1 MSRFFDILSA
11 LSKSRTVVY
20 PAVIGFVTAGVH
32 MIGMSHDVERK
43 VLHFVDASFGLLGA
57 GVFVW
62 GVMADMQNAKTKA
75 AITGNADAIRDTN
88 TTATVAA
95 TRADVAAVKA
105 DVAAT
110 KLTEVAAAVNANADL
125 IDPRTET
132 NPLVT
137 PPQYVEPQKEK
148 P

>member
-1 MSRFFDILSA
+1 MQVGLNSLTANPKMSRFFDILSA

-88 TTATVAA
+88 
-95 TRADVAAVKA
+95 
-105 DVAAT
+105 
-110 KLTEVAAAVNANADL
+110 ADL

-137 PPQYVEPQKEK
+137 PPQYVEPPQGQSMSASTSRDKSV
-148 P
+148 

>member
-1 MSRFFDILSA
+1 MGRFFDILSA

-62 GVMADMQNAKTKA
+62 GVMADMQNAKTKQ
-75 AITGNADAIRDTN
+75 AIDSSAQQTSVALTKQANTINTINPAVETSDA
-88 TTATVAA
+88 TAPPIQTPV
-95 TRADVAAVKA
+95 
-105 DVAAT
+105 
-110 KLTEVAAAVNANADL
+110 E
-125 IDPRTET
+125 I
-132 NPLVT
+132 NP
-137 PPQYVEPQKEK
+137 QEK
-148 P
+148 QA

>member
-1 MSRFFDILSA
+1 
-11 LSKSRTVVY
+11 
-20 PAVIGFVTAGVH
+20 
-32 MIGMSHDVERK
+32 
-43 VLHFVDASFGLLGA
+43 LLGA

-137 PPQYVEPQKEK
+137 PPQYVEPPQGQSMSASTSRDKSV
-148 P
+148 